1 MLHAWSGYQ
10 VQPVSLNTHLSL
22 EHIDTLMLDM
32 DGTLLD
38 LAFDNYMWKELI
50 PAEYARHHGLA
61 PAVARQELFGRYRRL
76 LGKLDWYCLDH
87 WSEALGIDVLAL
99 HRRMHTRI
107 GWLPG
112 AREFLETMA
121 EYDLRLLLV
130 SNSHPDTLALKS
142 EVTGIA
148 GYFDGVYLSHAL
160 GHAKEEQ
167 PFWEGLRGREAFD
180 PARTVF
186 VDDTVTVLKSAQR
199 FGIRHLR
206 AITRPDTTGP
216 ERRVREFAGIEGV
229 SALL

>member
-1 MLHAWSGYQ
+1 MPSN
-10 VQPVSLNTHLSL
+10 PRLSL

-50 PAEYARHHGLA
+50 PAEYARCHGLA
-61 PAVARQELFGRYRRL
+61 PEFARQELFERYRRL
-76 LGKLDWYCLDH
+76 VGKLDWYCLDH
-87 WSEALGIDVLAL
+87 WSQALGIDVLAL

-112 AREFLETMA
+112 AREFLEA
-121 EYDLRLLLV
+121 VAGFDLRLLLV
-130 SNSHPDTLALKS
+130 SNSHPDTLALKT

-148 GYFDGVYLSHAL
+148 GYFDGVYLSHEL
-160 GHAKEEQ
+160 GHAKEEE
-167 PFWEGLRGREAFD
+167 PFWQALRRREAFD

-186 VDDTVTVLKSAQR
+186 VDDTVTVLKSARR

-216 ERRVREFAGIEGV
+216 ARKQEDFTGIEGV

>member
-1 MLHAWSGYQ
+1 
-10 VQPVSLNTHLSL
+10 LNPHLPL
-22 EHIDTLMLDM
+22 EHVDTLMLDM

-50 PAEYARHHGLA
+50 PEEYARHHGLA
-61 PAVARQELFGRYRRL
+61 PEIARRELFARYRRL
-76 LGKLDWYCLDH
+76 FGKLDWYCLDH

-99 HRRMHTRI
+99 HRRMRTRI

-112 AREFLETMA
+112 ARGFLEAVA
-121 EYDLRLLLV
+121 EFDLRLLLV

-142 EVTGIA
+142 EMTGIA

-167 PFWEGLRGREAFD
+167 PFWQALKTREGFD

-186 VDDTVTVLKSAQR
+186 IDDTPTVLKSARR
-199 FGIRHLR
+199 FGIRNLL
-206 AITRPDTTGP
+206 AVTRPDTTAP
-216 ERRVREFAGIEGV
+216 SLTQDEFTGIEGV
-229 SALL
+229 SALLASTGLDDSTQSAG